1 MLCLLNLQCGCEN
14 SECVPGLCR
23 VLLKNLGEIQGR
35 CVSAVCHVQKYWRQ
49 SAVGAGK
56 VFQAGEVIAESFAKR
71 KKRGELS
78 LFRLANWKQ
87 KEDLIDVCRCQTQ
100 RRETKLS
107 RCWLRL
113 NESRLAMG
121 TVRLEIKRRL
131 LSSTAA
137 WNRSFWTSL
146 SSEEQREEP
155 LSPWCPE
162 HRAGQSLKWCQW
174 SGACIA
180 GPCYC
185 QSFLGSSF
193 TWIPLCFIVW
203 VVCNRKPLP
212 LSW

>member
-1 MLCLLNLQCGCEN
+1 MDVRTAN
-14 SECVPGLCR
+14 
-23 VLLKNLGEIQGR
+23 VLLGCAECFLWTQRGFK
-35 CVSAVCHVQKYWRQ
+35 VTVWATVCHVQKNWTE

-56 VFQAGEVIAESFAKR
+56 LFWAAEVIAESFAKR

-87 KEDLIDVCRCQTQ
+87 KEDLIDVCRCQAL
-100 RRETKLS
+100 RRETKLW

-131 LSSTAA
+131 LNTRAA

-146 SSEEQREEP
+146 SSEEQKEEP

-162 HRAGQSLKWCQW
+162 HRAGHSLK
-174 SGACIA
+174 
-180 GPCYC
+180 
-185 QSFLGSSF
+185 
-193 TWIPLCFIVW
+193 
-203 VVCNRKPLP
+203 
-212 LSW
+212 